1 MSIQSHREFQN
12 RIWQNLGFD
21 SHKEKHCTR
30 YANENRPED
39 GTCLLYERPGLYAFT
54 VADYTVSA
62 PFSLA
67 FACRD
72 TQLRFGSFYDGRT
85 RVDMDGISAHTST
98 PASFLVR
105 EEKVRGQQ
113 FWNAGQHCRGIEFAV
128 FPNFVR
134 YLKTID
140 PHASVLDSLSKNRT
154 YHALPPEIV
163 TVLHRLFKVA
173 QNGSLTPLM
182 LEGCLL
188 QCMDILTNAVKQ
200 GTFSAPDVMPT
211 VYLGKRKITFDE
223 FDLLA
228 VQRAKE
234 ILTEDPANAP
244 TISQLSRQV
253 FLNEQKL
260 KAGFSMCFHMTI
272 GRYLKECRMAKAAA
286 LLTSTSMSVRKVGQ
300 AVGYTSCA
308 SFIKAFRRHYRKTPQ
323 EFRCADS
330 EK

>member
-1 MSIQSHREFQN
+1 MSIHSHRDLQN
-12 RIWQNLGFD
+12 NILQNLGFH
-21 SHKEKHCTR
+21 SFKGNHCTR
-30 YANENRPED
+30 FANKSRPED
-39 GTCLLYERPGLYAFT
+39 GIFVLYERPGLYSLAA
-54 VADYTVSA
+54 ADYTAATS
-62 PFSLA
+62 FSLA
-67 FACRD
+67 FESEE
-72 TQLRFGSFYDGRT
+72 TVLRFGSFYDGKT
-85 RVDMDGISAHTST
+85 RFEIEGITSHSSS
-98 PASFLVR
+98 PSSFLVR
-105 EEKVRGQQ
+105 EEKIKGRQ
-113 FWNAGQHCRGIEFAV
+113 FWNAGQHCRGIEFAL
-128 FPNFVR
+128 FPAFLKQ
-134 YLKTID
+134 LKTID